1 MPTFLL
7 LVCPPPIGDLSHL
20 PDLAARLPDGAARS
34 RALPRSYEA
43 LARTLGCAYLNSQ
56 AFVEPS
62 PLDGIHL
69 DAEAH
74 AALGR
79 AIAAAVR
86 QLA

>member
-1 MPTFLL
+1 MTDSLL
-7 LVCPPPIGDLSHL
+7 RRKSII
-20 PDLAARLPDGAARS
+20 PDNSG
-34 RALPRSYEA
+34 EHG

-56 AFVEPS
+56 EHVEPS

-74 AALGR
+74 AVLGR

-86 QLA
+86 SLA